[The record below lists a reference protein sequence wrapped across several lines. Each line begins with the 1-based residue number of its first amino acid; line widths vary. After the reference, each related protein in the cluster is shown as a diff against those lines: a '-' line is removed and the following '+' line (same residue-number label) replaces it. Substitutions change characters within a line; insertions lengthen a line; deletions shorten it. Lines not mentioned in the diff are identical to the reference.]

1 MARHGLSKSRVVAW
15 KQCPKRLWLQIH
27 KRDLLEVSDAAE
39 RSFQIGY
46 EVGEVAQELFP
57 DGILIEDNDDLS
69 AALLATTATMATHP
83 DRPIFE
89 ATFQHDGVLVRA
101 DLLLP
106 TPSGYR
112 MVEVKSSASVKPYHI
127 DDCAIQAW
135 VLQQNGIALATI
147 ELAHIDTAFVFLGDG
162 NYQGLFHHASL
173 DEAVYPLLEL
183 VPDWIAEARHTL
195 ASNEPAIAPGNQCD
209 DPFECPFK
217 AYCNKNTAQ
226 PVLPAYSLDV
236 FSGMRATAKDDL
248 RSLGFQDAL
257 KVPEEYLNETQQR
270 IQRVSQTGVAELT
283 HEAVDTL
290 AELPYPRYYLDFE
303 TINLAVPRWAL
314 TSPYRTQ
321 VPFQW
326 SCHTEKATGQLQHAM
341 FLDVSGNDPR
351 RACAETMIV
360 ALGGSGP
367 VFVYFQAFE
376 KGRIAELAA
385 LFSDLAPALLAINER
400 IVDLL
405 PLAQVSYYHPA
416 MRGSW
421 SIKAVLPT
429 IAPELDYTQLAVG
442 HGGAA
447 QDAYREIL
455 HPCTPDSIKQK
466 LTQGLRDY
474 CSLDTLAMV
483 RLAWFLG
490 GYSVWTFLPNLDDCI
505 PSPLE
510 SSNTNLRPDPMLV
523 NAAEAFRQYCIKN
536 NTRMVLGPTSYLERH
551 LKVNFSHA
559 TYLLNQLEMFDILLP
574 QIQVLGTA
582 GSFSPVHSDSL
593 SIVRAP

>member
-1 MARHGLSKSRVVAW
+1 MARHGLSKSRIAAW

-27 KRDLLEVSDAAE
+27 KRDLLEVSDVAE

-46 EVGEVAQELFP
+46 EVGEVAQGLFP
-57 DGILIEDNDDLS
+57 DGILIGDDDDLT
-69 AALLATTATMATHP
+69 AALATTTAAMAAHP

-112 MVEVKSSASVKPYHI
+112 MVEVKSSASVKPYHV

-135 VLQQNGIALATI
+135 VLQQNGIALAAI
-147 ELAHIDTAFVFLGDG
+147 ELAHIDTAFVYMGDG
-162 NYQGLFHHASL
+162 NYQGLFHHAPL
-173 DEAVYPLLEL
+173 DEVIYPLLEM
-183 VPDWIAEARHTL
+183 VPGWIAEARSTL
-195 ASNEPAIAPGNQCD
+195 AGDEPTISTGAQCD

-217 AYCNKNTAQ
+217 AYCNRNIAQ

-236 FSGMRATAKDDL
+236 FTRMRTTTKDDL
-248 RSLGFQDAL
+248 RSKGFDDAL
-257 KVPEEYLNETQQR
+257 EVPDEYLNETQQR

-283 HEAVDTL
+283 HEAADTL

-314 TSPYRTQ
+314 TSPYSTQ

-326 SCHTEKATGQLQHAM
+326 SCHTEQAAGQLQHAM

-351 RACAETMIV
+351 RACAETMIA
-360 ALGGSGP
+360 ALGTDGP

-385 LFSDLAPALLAINER
+385 LFSDLAPALHAINER
-400 IVDLL
+400 IVDLW
-405 PLAQVSYYHPA
+405 PLARVSYYHPA

-455 HPCTPDSIKQK
+455 HPSTQDAVKQE

-474 CSLDTLAMV
+474 CTLDTLAMV
-483 RLAWFLG
+483 RLAWFLAG
-490 GYSVWTFLPNLDDCI
+490 SIASPPAANLT
-505 PSPLE
+505 LE
-510 SSNTNLRPDPMLV
+510 SAQD
-523 NAAEAFRQYCIKN
+523 
-536 NTRMVLGPTSYLERH
+536 
-551 LKVNFSHA
+551 
-559 TYLLNQLEMFDILLP
+559 
-574 QIQVLGTA
+574 
-582 GSFSPVHSDSL
+582 
-593 SIVRAP
+593 

>member
-1 MARHGLSKSRVVAW
+1 MAGHGLSKSRIVAW

-27 KRDLLEVSDAAE
+27 KHNLLEVSDAAE

-46 EVGEVAQELFP
+46 EVGEVAQGLFP
-57 DGILIEDNDDLS
+57 DGILIGDDDNLS
-69 AALLATTATMATHP
+69 AALVATKVVMAAHP

-89 ATFQHDGVLVRA
+89 ATFQREGVLVRA

-112 MVEVKSSASVKPYHI
+112 MVEVKSSASVKPYHV

-135 VLQQNGIALATI
+135 VLQQNCISLAAV
-147 ELAHIDTAFVFLGDG
+147 ELAYIDTAFVYQGDG
-162 NYQGLFHHASL
+162 NYQGLFRHAPM
-173 DEAVYPLLEL
+173 DELVYPLLEK
-183 VPDWIAEARHTL
+183 VPDWIAEARSTL
-195 ASNEPAIAPGNQCD
+195 ACDEPTIAPGDQCEY
-209 DPFECPFK
+209 PFECSFK
-217 AYCNKNTAQ
+217 AYCTRNTAQ

-236 FSGMRATAKDDL
+236 FARMRTTTKDDL
-248 RSLGFQDAL
+248 RSKGFEDAL
-257 KVPEEYLNETQQR
+257 AVPEECLNETQQR

-283 HEAVDTL
+283 SKAADTL
-290 AELPYPRYYLDFE
+290 TELPYPRYYLDFE

-314 TSPYRTQ
+314 TSPYSTH

-326 SCHTEKATGQLQHAM
+326 SCHTEHAPGQLQHAM
-341 FLDVSGNDPR
+341 FLDVSGDDPR
-351 RACAETMIV
+351 RACAETMIA
-360 ALGGSGP
+360 ALGTDGP

-385 LFSDLAPALLAINER
+385 SFSDLAPALLAINER

-405 PLAQVSYYHPA
+405 PLARVSYYHPA

-429 IAPELDYTQLAVG
+429 IAPELDYTQLTVG

-455 HPCTPDSIKQK
+455 HPSTPDAVKQE

-474 CSLDTLAMV
+474 CALDTLAMV
-483 RLAWFLG
+483 RLAWFLEG
-490 GYSVWTFLPNLDDCI
+490 FSVRTLRHSLTPHAGSDTDALLYGAEAVLREYCQQA
-505 PSPLE
+505 
-510 SSNTNLRPDPMLV
+510 NTNLIIQPVSLLQR
-523 NAAEAFRQYCIKN
+523 C
-536 NTRMVLGPTSYLERH
+536 
-551 LKVNFSHA
+551 LKTGYSR
-559 TYLLNQLEMFDILLP
+559 T
-574 QIQVLGTA
+574 
-582 GSFSPVHSDSL
+582 L
-593 SIVRAP
+593 SIVQQLEERGVLSPLIGSSTSPKD